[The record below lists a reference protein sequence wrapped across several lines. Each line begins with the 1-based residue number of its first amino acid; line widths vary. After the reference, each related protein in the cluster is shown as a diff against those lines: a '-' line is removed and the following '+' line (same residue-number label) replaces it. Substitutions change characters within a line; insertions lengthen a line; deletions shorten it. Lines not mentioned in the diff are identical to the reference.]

1 MLVLK
6 GLVGLHRTYGL
17 FMLRYDRT
25 QHNSVKQLSLNL
37 KNEWVTKNIF
47 WHQICNLLFKYESP
61 RANFHSWNAKSVHF
75 INEYQDTDF
84 STWNLR
90 YFMFHIKKTWH
101 RFPWFKYGTLHISHR
116 KIWVLLFPNQIC
128 SVWYFTFENLGTDF
142 PAWNIEYTIW
152 KFQKIFFHEILDYL
166 YSTYEYLCT
175 HFPIQYMEFSV
186 LTFLNDVCSL
196 SYLKYVIFY
205 FSHMGI

>member
-90 YFMFHIKKTWH
+90 YFIFHIKKTCTDFLDLNMEPSIFH
-101 RFPWFKYGTLHISHR
+101 IGKYGCYY
-116 KIWVLLFPNQIC
+116 FQI
-128 SVWYFTFENLGTDF
+128 
-142 PAWNIEYTIW
+142 
-152 KFQKIFFHEILDYL
+152 
-166 YSTYEYLCT
+166 
-175 HFPIQYMEFSV
+175 
-186 LTFLNDVCSL
+186 
-196 SYLKYVIFY
+196 KYVVFDI
-205 FSHMGI
+205 SLLKI